1 MPDEGREPEGAGPVR
16 VPRRE
21 DAVAFAAA
29 ALVLGIVFAGLSWF
43 VVSGPDGG
51 TSLDESIGSAIH
63 SVAVSHAWLVDLSL
77 VLDWVGGGG
86 VCTAV
91 VAVVALALIVT
102 GGASRPR
109 GLRTCTAAFLVLSAA
124 GGSIIN
130 TAVKSA
136 VQRPRPPWNG
146 LWASEASS
154 SYPSG
159 HAQAGI
165 TVWVAL
171 AVVALVVLPGPGRW
185 VVAVPLLVLGPVI
198 GLSRTVLGV
207 HWPTDVLGGWT
218 LGGAWM
224 SASAVVVILVA
235 GRWSGRPGPPPWPG
249 SPRP

>member
-1 MPDEGREPEGAGPVR
+1 MPDEGREPEDAGPVR
-16 VPRRE
+16 APRRE
-21 DAVAFAAA
+21 DAAAFAAA
-29 ALVLGIVFAGLSWF
+29 ALVLGIVCAGLTWF

-51 TSLDESIGSAIH
+51 TALDESIGSAIH
-63 SVAVSHAWLVDLSL
+63 SVAVSNAWLVDLSL

-86 VCTAV
+86 VGTAV
-91 VAVVALALIVT
+91 VAVVALALLVT
-102 GGASRPR
+102 GGARRPW
-109 GLRTCTAAFLVLSAA
+109 GLRTYAAAFLILSAA

-130 TAVKSA
+130 TAVKAA
-136 VQRPRPPWNG
+136 VERPRPPWNG

-171 AVVALVVLPGPGRW
+171 AVVALVLLPGRGRW

-198 GLSRTVLGV
+198 GMSRTLLGV

-224 SASAVVVILVA
+224 SASAVIVILVA
-235 GRWSGRPGPPPWPG
+235 SRRSGRQG
-249 SPRP
+249 SRP